1 MAKQSKLL
9 NIKELKSNIY
19 FSLKVL
25 FNSRNECMRKA
36 VMEGLFN
43 ENTNN
48 NVKIKK
54 IKKSSIQYPN
64 K

>member
-1 MAKQSKLL
+1 MVKQSKLL

-54 IKKSSIQYPN
+54 IKKVQHSIS
-64 K
+64 